1 MLWLLAALQI
11 WVADESEKVRPDA
24 RPPALA
30 QAPRIRI
37 AAAGGECGGAQL
49 VIRGP
54 ALALTAVARGKA
66 QLDLYRVGTLFLEHP
81 SGPDGETGEWPDALI
96 PARDGLYGEER
107 RAFPVDVA
115 EGRAQAIFVE
125 ACVPRGTGAGRMAG
139 TVKLAWRGGSAEI
152 PVEIRVRGFDLPA
165 TPALATA
172 FGFSGYSA
180 AKGHGRGVEAARELT
195 RAYDT
200 AALRRGITLFGGTQD
215 PPSFSKD
222 GDEVRIDWTSYD
234 AEVAPFLD
242 GTAIAGGARWTAVEL
257 REPGGLS
264 RAQRR
269 SYRRQWQE
277 HFRERGWLDRLF
289 RYVQDEPSAAV
300 FGRVEE
306 KAREVREDA
315 PAVRRLVTTAWSDAL
330 PDVNQW
336 TPLLNCVG
344 EKTATCSRAVPR
356 SKYDRLWWYQSC
368 MSHGCSS
375 DGKPVRDPAFRG
387 WPSYM
392 IDAPATA
399 ARVMGT
405 LAFLNDI
412 SGELYFDT
420 VYAYHEGDPWKSQW
434 AFGGNGDGTLFYPGT
449 PERIGGRRDV
459 PVESLRLVQ
468 ISRSLA
474 DHAYLTLCAQ
484 LGDPTLAG
492 AEARVVAPSLRG
504 FSRDPR
510 SYAQMR
516 ERLAARIEV
525 LLSARKLGAR

>member
-180 AKGHGRGVEAARELT
+180 ARGHGRGVEAARELT

-215 PPSFSKD
+215 PPSSSKD

-242 GTAIAGGARWTAVEL
+242 GTASPVDCRGRSGGRTVGSGRSTSVNAAGSTG
-257 REPGGLS
+257 S
-264 RAQRR
+264 
-269 SYRRQWQE
+269 S
-277 HFRERGWLDRLF
+277 
-289 RYVQDEPSAAV
+289 
-300 FGRVEE
+300 
-306 KAREVREDA
+306 
-315 PAVRRLVTTAWSDAL
+315 
-330 PDVNQW
+330 
-336 TPLLNCVG
+336 
-344 EKTATCSRAVPR
+344 ATCRTNPQPQSSGASR
-356 SKYDRLWWYQSC
+356 K
-368 MSHGCSS
+368 
-375 DGKPVRDPAFRG
+375 KPARFARTLPPCAG
-387 WPSYM
+387 W
-392 IDAPATA
+392 
-399 ARVMGT
+399 
-405 LAFLNDI
+405 
-412 SGELYFDT
+412 
-420 VYAYHEGDPWKSQW
+420 
-434 AFGGNGDGTLFYPGT
+434 
-449 PERIGGRRDV
+449 
-459 PVESLRLVQ
+459 
-468 ISRSLA
+468 
-474 DHAYLTLCAQ
+474 
-484 LGDPTLAG
+484 
-492 AEARVVAPSLRG
+492 
-504 FSRDPR
+504 
-510 SYAQMR
+510 
-516 ERLAARIEV
+516 
-525 LLSARKLGAR
+525 